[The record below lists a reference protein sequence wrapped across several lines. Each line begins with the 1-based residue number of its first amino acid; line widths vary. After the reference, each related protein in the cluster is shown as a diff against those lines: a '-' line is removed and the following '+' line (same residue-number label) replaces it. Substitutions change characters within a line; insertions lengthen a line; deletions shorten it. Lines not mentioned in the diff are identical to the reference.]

1 MEYNDYEL
9 VVLAHEHNED
19 AINKLYEKY
28 KPLIHSKS
36 REVYKY
42 VSNKGIELSDVI
54 QEAMIGFE
62 EAIRDFNQN
71 DNAIFYTFASICVD
85 RQLKSMM
92 LKFSRDKHKILN
104 EAISFDNDQDNIN
117 ILNFIYDDNDNPE
130 NEIIS
135 KEDNQE
141 ILKTIQN
148 KLTTFELD
156 VFNLRIKGYSNGDI
170 ASLLNKDVKS
180 IDNTLQRIKAKIR
193 KLNIGKN

>member
-9 VVLAHEHNED
+9 VALAHEHNED

-156 VFNLRIKGYSNGDI
+156 VFNLRIKGYSNSDI

>member
-9 VVLAHEHNED
+9 VALAHEHNED

-104 EAISFDNDQDNIN
+104 EAISFDNDKDNIN

-148 KLTTFELD
+148 KLTTFESE

-170 ASLLNKDVKS
+170 ANILNKDVKS

>member
-1 MEYNDYEL
+1 MDYNDYEL
-9 VVLAHEHNED
+9 VTMAHEHNED

-28 KPLIHSKS
+28 KPLIYSKS
-36 REVYKY
+36 REAYKY

-54 QEAMIGFE
+54 QEAMIGFD

-92 LKFSRDKHKILN
+92 LKISRDKHKILN
-104 EAISFDNDQDNIN
+104 EAISFDNDKDDVN

-130 NEIIS
+130 YEIIS
-135 KEDNQE
+135 KEDKNE
-141 ILKTIQN
+141 ILKTIRS
-148 KLTTFELD
+148 KLTSFELE

-170 ASLLNKDVKS
+170 ANILNKDVKS

>member
-9 VVLAHEHNED
+9 VALAHEHNED

>member
-9 VVLAHEHNED
+9 VALAHEHNED

-104 EAISFDNDQDNIN
+104 EAISFDNDKDNIN

-148 KLTTFELD
+148 KLTTFELE

-170 ASLLNKDVKS
+170 ASILNKDVKS

>member
-9 VVLAHEHNED
+9 VALAHEHNED

-170 ASLLNKDVKS
+170 ASILNKDVKS